1 MLGQDM
7 LSLMKF
13 AIIWKNIKI
22 LKHYKMT
29 LSIHTASPSIIGL
42 RKCPGSC
49 TLISQLFL
57 CVGEARDAVV
67 LVVVITCFGTTQ

>member
-1 MLGQDM
+1 
-7 LSLMKF
+7 
-13 AIIWKNIKI
+13 
-22 LKHYKMT
+22 MT

-42 RKCPGSC
+42 QKCPGSC

>member
-1 MLGQDM
+1 
-7 LSLMKF
+7 
-13 AIIWKNIKI
+13 
-22 LKHYKMT
+22 MT

-67 LVVVITCFGTTQ
+67 LVVVITYFGTTQ